1 MRVFIQTKEN
11 GKFHND
17 NFFKAYLGFSEMG
30 LEIITFSNNKEL
42 CASNIE
48 DVVVGYVGTVRSR
61 LNDFGITAPEMD
73 YPEELEKYLGRKV
86 WKSRIDTINCN
97 PDLWPLF
104 VKSLEDKKFT
114 GVVVR
119 SAKDLISCGS
129 CYENAECQCSEIVNF
144 VAEWRVFVRY
154 GKILDVRPYKGDW
167 RIHFDADIIES
178 AVNEYKS
185 APAAY
190 AIDFGVTDDGR
201 TLLIEVND
209 GYALGSYGLFYP
221 DYSKLLSARWAEL
234 TNTTDECDFM
244 SDRFDWYGRT
254 NIVTNDLREQ
264 VLHILNRN
272 LQNAENIPQYINT

>member
-1 MRVFIQTKEN
+1 MRVFIQTREK

-17 NFFKAYLGFSEMG
+17 NFFKAYLGFAEME
-30 LEIITFSNNKEL
+30 LETVTFS
-42 CASNIE
+42 SNVVLRESKLE

-61 LNDFGITAPEMD
+61 LNDFGITTPEMD
-73 YPEELEKYLGRKV
+73 YPDELEKYLGRKI
-86 WKSRIDTINCN
+86 WKSRINTINSN
-97 PDLWPLF
+97 PNLWPLF
-104 VKSLEDKKFT
+104 VKSVEDKKFT

-129 CYENAECQCSEIVNF
+129 CYENAECLCSEIVNF
-144 VAEWRVFVRY
+144 DAEWRVFVRY

-167 RIHFDADIIES
+167 RVHYNSSVIEN
-178 AVNEYKS
+178 AVNEYRT

-221 DYSKLLSARWAEL
+221 DYAKLLSARWAEL
-234 TNTTDECDFM
+234 TNTVDECDFI
-244 SDRFDWYGRT
+244 SERFEWYE
-254 NIVTNDLREQ
+254 RE
-264 VLHILNRN
+264 
-272 LQNAENIPQYINT
+272 